1 MPICSY
7 LLTPRQGKLTTVQD
21 SLAQLPGVEV
31 YAADDRELLVV
42 VTETADQVQEDDLN
56 EKMNA
61 IEGIDCLALSFGAM
75 N

>member
-7 LLTPRQGKLTTVQD
+7 LLTPRQGKLDVVIKALT
-21 SLAQLPGVEV
+21 QLPEVEV
-31 YAADDRELLVV
+31 YPAQDRELLVI
-42 VTETADQVQEDDLN
+42 VTETASQEQEDSLN
-56 EKMNA
+56 DRMNA